1 MPNCLICFRLADAN
15 CSALY
20 EESDIE
26 SDFRRRGSPMAP
38 DVPALPTEPPPID
51 EPIWPDAN
59 DLSLSAIGESIDV
72 NPVAVPV

>member
-1 MPNCLICFRLADAN
+1 
-15 CSALY
+15 
-20 EESDIE
+20 
-26 SDFRRRGSPMAP
+26 MAP